1 MKVNFRKFPVYTSI
15 RKAEKVNAD
24 ISEGVANAIY
34 MSVGGIAAKSLAM
47 RIFEEGEV
55 ELNSREIAIVTNAA
69 QGCVGIMADSLY
81 DYFCKKG
88 SDGKN

>member
-55 ELNSREIAIVTNAA
+55 ELNNREVAIVTNAA
-69 QGCVGIMADSLY
+69 KGCVGIMADSLL
-81 DYFCKKG
+81 DYFLKEG
-88 SDGKN
+88 SNDKD

>member
-47 RIFEEGEV
+47 RIFDEGEL
-55 ELNSREIAIVTNAA
+55 ELNSRDIAIVTNAA
-69 QGCVGIMADSLY
+69 QGCVGIMADSLL
-81 DYFCKKG
+81 DYFFKEG
-88 SDGKN
+88 SNDKD

>member
-34 MSVGGIAAKSLAM
+34 MSVGGIAAKDLAM
-47 RIFEEGEV
+47 RIFKEGEV
-55 ELNSREIAIVTNAA
+55 DLNNREIAIVTNAA
-69 QGCVGIMADSLY
+69 QGCVGIMADSLL
-81 DYFCKKG
+81 DYFFKEKRN
-88 SDGKN
+88 DKD

>member
-55 ELNSREIAIVTNAA
+55 ELNSREIDIVTNAA
-69 QGCVGIMADSLY
+69 QGCVGIMADSLL
-81 DYFCKKG
+81 DYFFKEKRN
-88 SDGKN
+88 DKD

>member
-47 RIFEEGEV
+47 RIFDEGEL
-55 ELNSREIAIVTNAA
+55 ELNSRDIAIVTNAA
-69 QGCVGIMADSLY
+69 QGCVGIMADSLL
-81 DYFCKKG
+81 DYFFKEKRN
-88 SDGKN
+88 DKD